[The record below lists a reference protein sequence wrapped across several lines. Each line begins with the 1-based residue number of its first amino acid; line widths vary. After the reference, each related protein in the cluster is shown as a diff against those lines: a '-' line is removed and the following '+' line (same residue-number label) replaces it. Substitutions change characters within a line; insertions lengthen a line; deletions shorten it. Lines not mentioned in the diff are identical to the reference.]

1 MKKSICILLLALVV
15 ISGIVLAKR
24 QNENKNTEK
33 ATSKALATAA
43 TTTAFQ
49 NWEATP
55 EAIDFRKWQNSSEG
69 KNVLAAAASIA
80 KHVKDSSAMH
90 AIVTSLTLPPGSR
103 LGYGILVSIN
113 SNSYILSF
121 GALRPD
127 EFQHL
132 RSLSVN
138 DTITIKS
145 KYISYA
151 PKYAYPILSG
161 NYVELNNKVIFT
173 KPYNKNGC

>member
-1 MKKSICILLLALVV
+1 MKKSIYILLLALVV

-33 ATSKALATAA
+33 VTSKALATAA

-121 GALRPD
+121 TIIKYEEAFFFVAHVCLSNSNSSKCANRKQPIGDREDNRNITALHR
-127 EFQHL
+127 
-132 RSLSVN
+132 RN
-138 DTITIKS
+138 S
-145 KYISYA
+145 KW
-151 PKYAYPILSG
+151 
-161 NYVELNNKVIFT
+161 
-173 KPYNKNGC
+173 